1 MIIETGLLLVG
12 AKTFALVPVIAGAA
26 LGALGGAAAG
36 ISSGIA
42 IGAVAGAGLGY
53 YGHSQGEKAAS
64 AAEQAKIDENKAV
77 VARYGYDT
85 EMWKMKKKQLQASRD
100 EAVQEILLAAR
111 NEGKVRAYRDAANA
125 EQYQYQLQIRNTQQA
140 GNEAAFKRSEDIYW
154 DTMDLN
160 SISAKAAMD
169 SNIRALEE
177 THAEA
182 SFDAN
187 EAYIEAIMAEGVL
200 RAKGASGRS
209 ASKSVQATMADYG
222 RQVAMLDAS
231 LVGSGRNTRAV
242 LEEIIRD
249 KSSADLSAYAARML
263 DPGVLPMPVETKPLP
278 VPEFELPRA
287 LQEFDYGPQP
297 VMGALANPGAA
308 GDMVRA
314 NNNLMM
320 MNSFM
325 GTAATLGGAMIT
337 KSDIELKENIEQ
349 VGTSPSGLGIF
360 EYNYVGETERYR
372 GVMAQDLIAKQ
383 RYDAVYEMDNGY
395 LGVDYSKVDV
405 NMELV

>member
-12 AKTFALVPVIAGAA
+12 AKTFALIPVIAGAA

-36 ISSGIA
+36 VASGVA
-42 IGAVAGAGLGY
+42 IGAVAGAGLGL
-53 YGHSQGEKAAS
+53 YGHNQSQKAAG
-64 AAEQAKIDENKAV
+64 AAEDAQAAQNKATM
-77 VARYGYDT
+77 ARYHYDV
-85 EMWKMKKKQLQASRD
+85 EMWKMKKQQLQASRD
-100 EAVQEILLAAR
+100 EAVQEILQQAR
-111 NEGKVRAYRDAANA
+111 NEGKVRAYQDAANA
-125 EQYQYQLQIRNTQQA
+125 DQYQYQLQIRNSQQA
-140 GNEAAFKRSEDIYW
+140 GNEAAFRRSEDIYW

-160 SISAKAAMD
+160 NISAKAAMD

-177 THAEA
+177 VHTEA

-187 EAYIEAIMAEGVL
+187 EAYIEAIMAEGAL

-209 ASKSVQATMADYG
+209 AAKGVQATMADYG

-231 LVGSGRNTRAV
+231 LIGSGRNTRAV

-249 KSSADLSAYAARML
+249 KSSADLSAYASRML
-263 DPGVLPMPVETKPLP
+263 DPGVLPMPIQPRPLP
-278 VPEFELPRA
+278 VPEFSLPRS

-297 VMGALANPGAA
+297 VMGAMANPGAA

-337 KSDIELKENIEQ
+337 ASDIELKENIEQ

>member
-12 AKTFALVPVIAGAA
+12 AKTFALLPVLAGAA
-26 LGALGGAAAG
+26 LGGIGMAAGVVGPLAIAGGAAVGGLMHMQSEQA
-36 ISSGIA
+36 
-42 IGAVAGAGLGY
+42 AGAA
-53 YGHSQGEKAAS
+53 EDAAS
-64 AAEQAKIDENKAV
+64 AQNKATM
-77 VARYGYDT
+77 ARYHYDT

-100 EAVQEILLAAR
+100 EAVQEILQQAR
-111 NEGKVRAYRDAANA
+111 NEGRTRAYQDAANA

-140 GNEAAFKRSEDIYW
+140 GNEAAFRRSEDIYW

-169 SNIRALEE
+169 SNIRKLEE
-177 THAEA
+177 THDAA

-187 EAYIEAIMAEGVL
+187 EAYVEAIVAEGQL
-200 RAKGASGRS
+200 RARSSSGRS
-209 ASKSVQATMADYG
+209 AAKGVQATMADYG

-231 LVGSGRNTRAV
+231 LFASGRNTRAV

-249 KSSADLSAYAARML
+249 KTSADLTAYASKML
-263 DPGVLPMPVETKPLP
+263 DPGVIPMPIQPKPLP
-278 VPEFELPRA
+278 VPEFSLPRP

-297 VMGALANPGAA
+297 VMGAMANPGAA

-314 NNNLMM
+314 NNNLAM
-320 MNSFM
+320 MNQVIGFA
-325 GTAATLGGAMIT
+325 GTAMAAA
-337 KSDIELKENIEQ
+337 SDIELKENIKQ
-349 VGTSPSGLGIF
+349 VGNSPSGLGIF